1 KILIIKEYFT
11 SNFKMNFTKDN
22 GKNIFLHFGT
32 FLNWL
37 FRSIIV
43 GLICG
48 FVGVAFHFLVDWATI
63 TRQENPWL
71 LYLLPL
77 GGIIIVFLYK
87 ITKSHDS
94 YNTNYVFNSIRKYN
108 KVPVL
113 MAPLIFISTVLTH
126 LFGGSAGREGAALQM
141 GGSLGCTIGRIF
153 KVNNESMKIL
163 IMCGMSAVFTALF
176 STPITATVFSIE
188 VISVGVFYHSA
199 LVPCLISSISAYF
212 VTTLFSI
219 PKLNF
224 SFLNI
229 PEFSIELVFPIII
242 LAIACGICSIIFCT
256 AIKTT
261 SVLNAKLFKN
271 NYIKIIVGGFIIIVL
286 TLLVNTTD
294 YNGAGMDIIF
304 KAVNGYAKP
313 EAFALKILFTAITI
327 GVGFKGGEIVPTL
340 FVGATFGNIIG
351 GLI

>member
-1 KILIIKEYFT
+1 
-11 SNFKMNFTKDN
+11 
-22 GKNIFLHFGT
+22 
-32 FLNWL
+32 
-37 FRSIIV
+37 
-43 GLICG
+43 
-48 FVGVAFHFLVDWATI
+48 
-63 TRQENPWL
+63 
-71 LYLLPL
+71 
-77 GGIIIVFLYK
+77 
-87 ITKSHDS
+87 
-94 YNTNYVFNSIRKYN
+94 
-108 KVPVL
+108 

-351 GLI
+351 GLIGLPPGFSAALGMISVFCGVVNCPIASLILSIELFGSSGILFFAVSICISYVFSGYYSLYSSQKIVYSKLSLKYINKNTI